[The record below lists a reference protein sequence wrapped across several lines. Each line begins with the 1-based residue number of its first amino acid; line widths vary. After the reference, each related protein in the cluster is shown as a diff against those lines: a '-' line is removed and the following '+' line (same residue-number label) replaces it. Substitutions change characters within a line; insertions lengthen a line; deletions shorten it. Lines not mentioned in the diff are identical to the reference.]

1 MTFDLGA
8 AAQLSFTA
16 LDSTGA
22 AANAATCTI
31 TITLPDGTSVGP
43 TTLTG
48 TAGIY
53 TYQYVTTQAGRHTY
67 RFATSGA
74 PPSPGVGGGAY
85 SDIFNVAPATSVALI
100 SLADAKALLRI
111 AVSTYDTDLRGFITA
126 ISRFIDKYVG
136 DVAPRQI
143 TAERHRSGGNS
154 LMLRHIPVFQPA
166 GQPWPL
172 TSITPVMTYGYTYDL
187 SQLAVDLSTG
197 EVKNKIGLPFFL
209 GDYDL
214 AYWAGRLVTTEN
226 IQLAVQIMLKHLW
239 ALERNSGRPSGF
251 TPSAADDTTLMY
263 GFAVPNRALE
273 VLEPDRTAAGIA

>member
-8 AAQLSFTA
+8 AAQLTFTA

-22 AANAATCTI
+22 AANAPTCQI

-48 TAGIY
+48 ATGVY
-53 TYQYVTTQAGRHTY
+53 TYQYVTTTAGRHTY

-85 SDIFNVAPATSVALI
+85 ADMFNVAPATSVALI
-100 SLADAKALLRI
+100 SLADAKSLLNI
-111 AVSTYDTDLRGFITA
+111 TTTTFDTILRGFITA
-126 ISRFIDKYVG
+126 ISRFVDKYVG

-143 TAERHRSGGNS
+143 TERHRSGGYA
-154 LMLRHIPVFQPA
+154 LMLNHIPVFQPA
-166 GQPWPL
+166 GQAHPIV
-172 TSITPVMTYGYTYDL
+172 SMTPVMTYGYSYDL
-187 SQLAVDLSTG
+187 SQITVDFATG
-197 EVKNKIGLPFFL
+197 EVKSTIGLPFFF
-209 GDYDL
+209 GDYDIT
-214 AYWAGRLVTTEN
+214 YWAGRLVTTEN
-226 IQLAVQIMLKHLW
+226 IQLAVGIMLKHLW
-239 ALERNSGRPSGF
+239 ALERNNGRPSGF

-273 VLEPDRTAAGIA
+273 ILEPDRTAAGIA